1 MCITQQP
8 CHRTLLTSLLQM
20 PSFLDSSIRTSVS
33 RSNHPAK
40 PTSNVDHSRCTIM
53 SIPSVMSYVDPQPQL
68 VNVIGVFPSPLT
80 GFLGCMGFRAIYSRG
95 IRVCFCRVYYPF
107 QQMNWRT

>member
-53 SIPSVMSYVDPQPQL
+53 SIPSVMSYVDPQSQL
-68 VNVIGVFPSPLT
+68 VNVIGVSPSPLT
-80 GFLGCMGFRAIYSRG
+80 VLLLFEVAWVSAPYTAEGSVYVSAECI
-95 IRVCFCRVYYPF
+95 IRFNR
-107 QQMNWRT
+107 